1 MEKSSS
7 LNGVDYLDKLRESN
21 EPEGLEES
29 STRPQARSRRRA
41 SRSPQP
47 LEAPERG
54 AREH

>member
-21 EPEGLEES
+21 APEGLGES

-41 SRSPQP
+41 SCGGGAPQHWKESRP
-47 LEAPERG
+47 A
-54 AREH
+54 